1 MRYGQVNLD
10 YHFST
15 KKHSVDQKSVI
26 DVVSII
32 ITKFSEDPF
41 VPVTLNPVLITLN
54 HVNVC
59 SNLPAEITPL
69 QSREKVLKYNT
80 LGSTIKDRCR
90 V

>member
-1 MRYGQVNLD
+1 VVIDLGMNRYGQVNLD

-32 ITKFSEDPF
+32 ITKFSEGPF
-41 VPVTLNPVLITLN
+41 VLITLN

-59 SNLPAEITPL
+59 SSLPAEITPV
-69 QSREKVLKYNT
+69 QSREKVLK
-80 LGSTIKDRCR
+80 L
-90 V
+90 